1 MTTDKQHIARLVQIC
16 HLHGIENVLFSPGSR
31 NAPLIIAFSEAN
43 VFRLRTI
50 HDERVAGF
58 FALGQGIKS
67 KKPSVLCCT
76 SGSALLNYSP
86 AIVEAYYQNIPLLVI
101 SADRP
106 TEWIDMGIGQSMRQ
120 FDVFHNY
127 IKKSY
132 DLVQEPN
139 TQTGLWYSD
148 RQVNEAINLTISDRP
163 GPVHINIPLVEPLYN
178 QEATSVE
185 PPKVIYHPSVTKQL
199 DEATKESILG
209 ILKKSEK
216 LMVIVGLHEH
226 DQQLSS
232 CLSALVQS
240 GRIVL
245 LSESTSNIHVKDSV
259 QCIDRCLHGM
269 SEGEDYRPDTLISIG
284 GPLVSKKIKG
294 FLNRHK
300 PQVHIQ
306 VSVGHMEDTYQALTH
321 HLDLQPAYFFNVL
334 LSEDIGSNS
343 EKYQKNWQRL
353 IVSAASQHQSYL
365 QSCDYSDLVVFAEIY
380 KQIPPAYAIHLANS
394 TPVRYAQL
402 FESLPSHRFYANRG
416 VSGIDGCTSTAFGF
430 ADLDSGQNL
439 LITGDIAF
447 FYDGNAFW
455 SNTLPKNLSVILI
468 NNSGGNIFR
477 YIDGPST
484 TNQLESTFEATHDR
498 HAKQFCEMY
507 KIHYMECRES
517 ETLETSLQE
526 FFLAA
531 PDCLTVLEI
540 FTPRLKNAA
549 ILKDYFKSIKLNS

>member
-16 HLHGIENVLFSPGSR
+16 HLHGIENVIFSPGSR
-31 NAPLIIAFSEAN
+31 NAPLVIAFSEAK
-43 VFRLRTI
+43 VFRLRTV

-67 KKPSVLCCT
+67 KKPTVLCCT

-148 RQVNEAINLTISDRP
+148 RQVNEAINLTMVDRP

-178 QEATSVE
+178 QVATSVE
-185 PPKVIYHPSVTKQL
+185 PPKVICHPTVTKQL
-199 DEATKESILG
+199 DEVTKESILG
-209 ILKKSEK
+209 ILRKSEK
-216 LMVIVGLHEH
+216 LMVIVGLQ
-226 DQQLSS
+226 DYNKQLAY
-232 CLSALVQS
+232 CLSELIQS

-245 LSESTSNIHVKDSV
+245 LTESTSNIHIEGSV

-269 SEGEDYRPDTLISIG
+269 LAKEDYRPDTLISVG
-284 GPLVSKKIKG
+284 GPLVSKMIKG
-294 FLNRHK
+294 FLKSHK
-300 PQVHIQ
+300 PMVHIQ
-306 VSVGHMEDTYQALTH
+306 LSDGHMEDSYQALTH
-321 HLDLQPAYFFNVL
+321 HLDLQPAYFFEL
-334 LSEDIGSNS
+334 LMTSGMGINNAI
-343 EKYQKNWQRL
+343 YQQHWKHL
-353 IVSAASQHQSYL
+353 ILSSASQHQKFL
-365 QSCDYSDLVVFAEIY
+365 QSCDYSDLIVFDCIY
-380 KQIPPAYAIHLANS
+380 KLLPPACSIHLANS

-402 FESLPSHRFYANRG
+402 FENLPSHRFYANRG

-430 ADLDSGQNL
+430 ADLDVGQNI

-455 SNTLPKNLSVILI
+455 SNALPNNLSVILI

-498 HAKQFCEMY
+498 HAKPFCEMY
-507 KIHYMECRES
+507 EIHYLECRGS
-517 ETLETSLQE
+517 EELENSLHQ
-526 FFLAA
+526 FFSSATERV
-531 PDCLTVLEI
+531 TVLEI
-540 FTPRLKNAA
+540 FTPRLKNAE
-549 ILKDYFKSIKLNS
+549 ILKNYFMSMKLNS